1 MVAASKTARP
11 TWPLHMETAAG
22 PTKDRAGQAH
32 TNAGTEEKAWHEDE
46 AMGRMGTKWEDACLF
61 FIADVCM

>member
-1 MVAASKTARP
+1 
-11 TWPLHMETAAG
+11 METAAG